1 MAISCAVAFPEKR
14 YILFIPFSGE
24 MDMATRKPA
33 TFKPLRAKTAAPAA
47 EAKRPKTAL
56 AEPVADK
63 KKTAEAKPKQK
74 LIRDSFT
81 IPKNEYVVLEELKQR
96 AIRSGRSAK
105 KSEILRAGIG
115 VLKLM
120 TDAALLA
127 ALASVPSLKTGRP
140 KDAKKVPGKVTS
152 KKK

>member
-1 MAISCAVAFPEKR
+1 
-14 YILFIPFSGE
+14 
-24 MDMATRKPA
+24 MATRKRSVL
-33 TFKPLRAKTAAPAA
+33 KPLRAKIPRPAA
-47 EAKRPKTAL
+47 ETKRAKAPLADVSEPKVTAG
-56 AEPVADK
+56 
-63 KKTAEAKPKQK
+63 AKPKQK

-120 TDAALLA
+120 SDAALLA
-127 ALASVPSLKTGRP
+127 ALATVPSLKTGRP
-140 KDAKKVPGKVTS
+140 KDAKKASGKATS

>member
-1 MAISCAVAFPEKR
+1 VKVP
-14 YILFIPFSGE
+14 
-24 MDMATRKPA
+24 PA
-33 TFKPLRAKTAAPAA
+33 DPVQPKEAAG
-47 EAKRPKTAL
+47 
-56 AEPVADK
+56 
-63 KKTAEAKPKQK
+63 AKPKQK

-127 ALASVPSLKTGRP
+127 ALATVPSLKTGRP
-140 KDAKKVPGKVTS
+140 KDAKKTADKTKKAPDKAPS